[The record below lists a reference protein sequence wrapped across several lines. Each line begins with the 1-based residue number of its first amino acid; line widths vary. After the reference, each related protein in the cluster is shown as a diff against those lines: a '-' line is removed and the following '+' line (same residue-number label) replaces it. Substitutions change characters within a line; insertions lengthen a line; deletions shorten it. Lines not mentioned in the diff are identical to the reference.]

1 MFISPVSS
9 NSYKRLESYKKQVQE
24 GTSEQPGQLGST
36 KDLPVGFDKGQFVK
50 SDNGS
55 GLLSSGSN
63 IWEELSVAGVE
74 NFNFIKISR
83 YCNAPTLPLLRPRQ
97 QLQPQSYSL

>member
-1 MFISPVSS
+1 MFISPVFS
-9 NSYKRLESYKKQVQE
+9 NSYKRLENYKKQVQE

-55 GLLSSGSN
+55 GLLSNGSN
-63 IWEELSVAGVE
+63 I
-74 NFNFIKISR
+74 
-83 YCNAPTLPLLRPRQ
+83 
-97 QLQPQSYSL
+97 